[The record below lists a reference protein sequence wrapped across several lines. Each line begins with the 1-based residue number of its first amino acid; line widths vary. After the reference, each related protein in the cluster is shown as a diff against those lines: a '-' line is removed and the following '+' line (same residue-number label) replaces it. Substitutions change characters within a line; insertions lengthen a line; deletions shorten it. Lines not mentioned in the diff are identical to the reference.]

1 MGVFRKKSVKNRK
14 KGMYKFYRFTSG
26 LIILREMRS
35 EDAIGIYKVS
45 PQVSGSAGSS
55 GRSVVAEKRKIRM
68 IGRSEVT
75 EKP

>member
-1 MGVFRKKSVKNRK
+1 
-14 KGMYKFYRFTSG
+14 MYKFYRFASG

-35 EDAIGIYKVS
+35 EDVIGIYKVQ
-45 PQVSGSAGSS
+45 PQVFGSSGSS
-55 GRSVVAEKRKIRM
+55 GRSVVAEKWKMRM